1 MIDCSFIKND
11 DWWHSLGTYS
21 KPNHHFL
28 RKFSFLLYATPFI
41 SFDSADCP
49 YAIILGIVDPIYVKV
64 SRPRTESSSCPLFE
78 NVFVPS
84 SKTFF
89 FSLYV
94 RRLVV
99 HGSTIFLYGRRSRS
113 FFNIR
118 RTLVREIF
126 SSRANFALV
135 TFFFRFKRCFTFLI
149 DSFVRMV
156 RERPGDV
163 DSSIEPV
170 SRIMLHHRLTV
181 RRHNAPFKCRNIS
194 NEPSPFPYF
203 ESTGFCKSLLFI
215 VGEKN

>member
-1 MIDCSFIKND
+1 MD
-11 DWWHSLGTYS
+11 DWCTPSEYRQ
-21 KPNHHFL
+21 PNHHLL
-28 RKFSFLLYATPFI
+28 RKFSFLLHATPFI

-49 YAIILGIVDPIYVKV
+49 YTIILGVVDPIYVKQFLIREQNLHRV
-64 SRPRTESSSCPLFE
+64 LSFRKRLRTQLE
-78 NVFVPS
+78 N
-84 SKTFF
+84 FF
-89 FSLYV
+89 LFSLCSSV
-94 RRLVV
+94 RSS
-99 HGSTIFLYGRRSRS
+99 STIFFYSRRSRS

-126 SSRANFALV
+126 SSTANFRLV

-156 RERPGDV
+156 GERPGDL

-170 SRIMLHHRLTV
+170 SRIILHHRLPV

-194 NEPSPFPYF
+194 DGPSPFSYF
-203 ESTGFCKSLLFI
+203 ESTGFGKSLLFI